1 MKISNVTNAD
11 RQKAM
16 QTILTG
22 FAGDPFVRWFW
33 PKDSNYVS
41 CCPAF
46 DAFGGAAIDLGSAYC
61 TPDMQGVALWLP
73 PGTTPDEER
82 FIGFLQE
89 TADKNSLEEGF
100 RVFESMDTYHP
111 TEPYWYLP
119 LIGVDPIHQGI
130 GIGAALMNHAL
141 QRCDREQ
148 LPAYLESTNPKN
160 IPLYERHGFEV
171 MGKIKFGKCPVVT
184 PMFRAAR

>member
-1 MKISNVTNAD
+1 MKISNATNAD

-22 FAGDPFVRWFW
+22 FSDDPFVRWFW
-33 PKDSNYVS
+33 PKASNYVN

-61 TPDMQGVALWLP
+61 TPD
-73 PGTTPDEER
+73 EER
-82 FIGFLQE
+82 FIGFLEE
-89 TADKNSLEEGF
+89 TADKNSLEEGC

-111 TEPYWYLP
+111 TESCWDLP
-119 LIGVDPIHQGI
+119 LIGVDPIPQGI
-130 GIGAALMNHAL
+130 SIGAALMNHSL

-160 IPLYERHGFEV
+160 IPLSERHGFEV
-171 MGKIKFGKCPVVT
+171 MGQIKFGKCTVVT
-184 PMFRAAR
+184 PMFRVAR